1 MSYSDRIHLTFSLLR
16 IVIIHVRLYNYERPY
31 HLLKMNEF
39 YHLDGIKNVILISSA
54 KGGVGKSTV
63 AINIA
68 TALNQLN
75 HNIGIL
81 DADVYGPSMPKMLG
95 INEKPKISEDKRL
108 IPIEKFNMKCMS
120 IGFLIE
126 QKTPLIWRG
135 PMIIKAIKQMLS
147 GVVWD
152 GVDTLVID
160 LPPGTGDVQLTLC
173 QKLKISGVIVV
184 STPQELALIDAV
196 KGINM
201 FKKLNVPILG
211 MVENMS
217 YLQTKSG
224 EIIDVFGK
232 GSVEN
237 SAKENSINFLGEIPI
252 DGAISKNGDKGV
264 PYLIENNETDTGK
277 KIMKIANDIDK
288 KIK

>member
-1 MSYSDRIHLTFSLLR
+1 MDGI
-16 IVIIHVRLYNYERPY
+16 
-31 HLLKMNEF
+31 
-39 YHLDGIKNVILISSA
+39 YHLDGIKNIILVASA
-54 KGGVGKSTV
+54 KGGVGKSTT

-81 DADVYGPSMPKMLG
+81 DADIYGPSIPKMLG
-95 INEKPKISEDKRL
+95 INGKPKISEDKRF

-120 IGFLIE
+120 IGFLVD
-126 QKTPLIWRG
+126 QNTPVIWRG
-135 PMIIKAIKQMLS
+135 PMIIKALKQMLN
-147 GVVWD
+147 GVVWNN
-152 GVDTLVID
+152 VDTLVVD

-184 STPQELALIDAV
+184 STPQELALIDAI

-211 MVENMS
+211 IIENMS
-217 YLQTKSG
+217 YLKTKSG

-232 GSVEN
+232 GAVEN
-237 SAKENSINFLGEIPI
+237 SAKKKFYKFFR
-252 DGAISKNGDKGV
+252 KN
-264 PYLIENNETDTGK
+264 TH
-277 KIMKIANDIDK
+277 
-288 KIK
+288 

>member
-1 MSYSDRIHLTFSLLR
+1 MDGI
-16 IVIIHVRLYNYERPY
+16 
-31 HLLKMNEF
+31 
-39 YHLDGIKNVILISSA
+39 YHLDGIKNIILVASA
-54 KGGVGKSTV
+54 KGGVGKSTT

-81 DADVYGPSMPKMLG
+81 DADVYGPSIPKMLG
-95 INEKPKISEDKRL
+95 IIGKPKISEDKRF

-120 IGFLIE
+120 IGFLVD

-135 PMIIKAIKQMLS
+135 PMIIKALKQMLH
-147 GVVWD
+147 GVVWT
-152 GVDTLVID
+152 GVDTLIID
-160 LPPGTGDVQLTLC
+160 LPPGTGDVQLTLS
-173 QKLKISGVIVV
+173 QKVNISGVVIV
-184 STPQELALIDAV
+184 STPQELALIDAI

-201 FKKLNVPILG
+201 FKKVNVPILG

-232 GSVEN
+232 GSVEIA
-237 SAKENSINFLGEIPI
+237 AKKNSINFLGDIPI
-252 DGAISKNGDKGV
+252 DKSISSSGDKGI
-264 PYLIENNETDTGK
+264 PYLIENNETNAGK
-277 KIMKIANDIDK
+277 KIMKIASIIDK

>member
-1 MSYSDRIHLTFSLLR
+1 
-16 IVIIHVRLYNYERPY
+16 
-31 HLLKMNEF
+31 MNEF
-39 YHLDGIKNVILISSA
+39 YHLDGVKNIILISSA

-68 TALNQLN
+68 TALNQLK

-81 DADVYGPSMPKMLG
+81 DSDVYGPSIPKMLG

-173 QKLKISGVIVV
+173 QKLKISGVIIV

>member
-1 MSYSDRIHLTFSLLR
+1 MD
-16 IVIIHVRLYNYERPY
+16 
-31 HLLKMNEF
+31 EF
-39 YHLDGIKNVILISSA
+39 YDLDGIKNIIPVASA
-54 KGGVGKSTV
+54 KGGVGKSTT

-81 DADVYGPSMPKMLG
+81 DADIYGPSIPKMLG
-95 INEKPKISEDKRL
+95 INEKPKISEDKRF

-120 IGFLIE
+120 IGFLVD

-135 PMIIKAIKQMLS
+135 PMIIKALKQMLH
-147 GVVWD
+147 GVVWA

-160 LPPGTGDVQLTLC
+160 LPPGTGDVQLTLS
-173 QKLKISGVIVV
+173 QKVKISGVVIV
-184 STPQELALIDAV
+184 STPQELALIDAI

-201 FKKLNVPILG
+201 FKKVNVPILG
-211 MVENMS
+211 MIENMS

-232 GSVEN
+232 GSVEKA
-237 SAKENSINFLGEIPI
+237 AKKNSINFLGDIPI
-252 DGAISKNGDKGV
+252 DKAISSSGDKGI
-264 PYLIENNETDTGK
+264 PYLIENNETDAGK
-277 KIMKIANDIDK
+277 KIMKIASDIDK

>member
-1 MSYSDRIHLTFSLLR
+1 
-16 IVIIHVRLYNYERPY
+16 
-31 HLLKMNEF
+31 MNET
-39 YHLDGIKNVILISSA
+39 YHLDDVKHIILVASA
-54 KGGVGKSTV
+54 KGGVGKSTT

-81 DADVYGPSMPKMLG
+81 DADIYGPSIPKMLG
-95 INEKPKISEDKRL
+95 IKEKPKISEDKRF

-120 IGFLIE
+120 IGFLID

-135 PMIIKAIKQMLS
+135 PMIIKALKQMLH
-147 GVVWD
+147 GVVWNE
-152 GVDTLVID
+152 VETLVID

-173 QKLKISGVIVV
+173 QKLKISGVIIV
-184 STPQELALIDAV
+184 STPQELALIDAI

-211 MVENMS
+211 IIENMS

-232 GSVEN
+232 GSVEKA
-237 SAKENSINFLGEIPI
+237 AKKNSINFLGDIPI
-252 DGAISKNGDKGV
+252 DKAISSSGDKGI
-264 PYLIENNETDTGK
+264 PYLIENNETDAGK
-277 KIMKIANDIDK
+277 KIMKIASDIDK

>member
-1 MSYSDRIHLTFSLLR
+1 MD
-16 IVIIHVRLYNYERPY
+16 
-31 HLLKMNEF
+31 EF
-39 YHLDGIKNVILISSA
+39 YDLDGIKNIIPVASA
-54 KGGVGKSTV
+54 KGGVGKSTT

-81 DADVYGPSMPKMLG
+81 DADIYGPSIPKMLG
-95 INEKPKISEDKRL
+95 INEKPKISKDKRF

-120 IGFLIE
+120 IGFLVD

-135 PMIIKAIKQMLS
+135 PMIIKALKQMLH
-147 GVVWD
+147 GVVWT

-160 LPPGTGDVQLTLC
+160 LPPGTGDVQLTLS
-173 QKLKISGVIVV
+173 QKVNISGVVIV
-184 STPQELALIDAV
+184 STPQELALIDAI

-201 FKKLNVPILG
+201 FKKVNVPILG

-232 GSVEN
+232 GSVEKA
-237 SAKENSINFLGEIPI
+237 AKKNSINFLGDIPI
-252 DGAISKNGDKGV
+252 DKAISSSGDKGI
-264 PYLIENNETDTGK
+264 PYLIENNETDAGK
-277 KIMKIANDIDK
+277 KIMKIASDIDK